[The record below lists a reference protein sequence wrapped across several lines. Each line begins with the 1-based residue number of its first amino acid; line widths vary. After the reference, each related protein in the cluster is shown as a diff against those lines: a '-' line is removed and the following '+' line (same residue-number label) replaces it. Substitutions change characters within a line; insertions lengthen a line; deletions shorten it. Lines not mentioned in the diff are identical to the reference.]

1 MKFSLPIFFLVLFF
15 GACVKEQK
23 ENKPEKCFETVP
35 KDEACMAYFNRW
47 FYNPQT
53 NQCQEIGYSGCS
65 SKGFSSQKE
74 CEQCKC
80 NNPIK
85 KQ

>member
-1 MKFSLPIFFLVLFF
+1 MKNNLLMLVLVLFF

-23 ENKPEKCFETVP
+23 ENKPEKCFEKPPTEEV
-35 KDEACMAYFNRW
+35 CLAYFETW

-65 SKGFSSQKE
+65 PKGFSSQKE

-80 NNPIK
+80 NKPSKNK
-85 KQ
+85 